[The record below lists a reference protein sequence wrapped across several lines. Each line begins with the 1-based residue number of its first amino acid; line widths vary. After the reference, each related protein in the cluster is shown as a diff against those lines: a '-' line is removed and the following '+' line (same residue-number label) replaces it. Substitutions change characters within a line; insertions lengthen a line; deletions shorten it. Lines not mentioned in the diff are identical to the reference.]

1 MAMAQEIPRPGCPF
15 AGDARADTG
24 PPLAGAGVI
33 ALLELE
39 ALELTPGAVVAVI
52 ADDEAGTAHRLFGSG
67 AVRGRPVLF

>member
-1 MAMAQEIPRPGCPF
+1 M
-15 AGDARADTG
+15 
-24 PPLAGAGVI
+24 I